1 MRKKSLVLI
10 VIILLF
16 VILMNLSIKIFNTM
30 DAWVG
35 ITVGVLSVIGFVFAM
50 AEFVKSILKK

>member
-1 MRKKSLVLI
+1 MRTKSIVLI
-10 VIILLF
+10 VVILLF
-16 VILMNLSIKIFNTM
+16 VISMNLSIKIFNTM

>member
-1 MRKKSLVLI
+1 
-10 VIILLF
+10 
-16 VILMNLSIKIFNTM
+16 MNLSIKIFNTT

>member
-1 MRKKSLVLI
+1 MRTKSIVLI